1 MKKFLLATMALAL
14 ILCFP
19 LNSQAK
25 TKSVKNTTSVS
36 LKTSHTKLNITNHST
51 KKITISMKGC
61 KAVNNH
67 IICPPL
73 TVQVKNGKFK
83 NYYPEY
89 GTAGMNLSFKK
100 GKKTYPVYVN
110 LKQTKQKKK
119 K

>member
-1 MKKFLLATMALAL
+1 MKKFLLATMVLAL
-14 ILCFP
+14 VLCFP

-25 TKSVKNTTSVS
+25 TKSVKKTTSVT
-36 LKTSHTKLNITNHST
+36 LKTSHTKLNITNPYT

-73 TVQVKNGKFK
+73 VIKVKSGKFQIH
-83 NYYPEY
+83 YPEY
-89 GTAGMNLSFKK
+89 GTAGLNLSFKK

-110 LKQTKQKKK
+110 LKQSKPKKK